1 MKVVI
6 SLQHSC
12 LFKLHIYRNWQRFN
26 QYSPWYSLFCQTIE
40 IRQRVLFRDA
50 IIRHRN
56 FSYPLSLFT
65 LNEQLLNRKQSLVH
79 YQTII
84 DGCSLP
90 KPISSNLYDN
100 SENGIATIVQSH
112 FKDTLLFFHSVKI
125 SNVLLKTTTISYG
138 KLFADNCIS
147 FYFSDYQQKLDLI
160 RAIMKSKQDTVR
172 LLVEEF
178 LESTTDSS
186 KMKFKLNDKF
196 IEVPNIFIL
205 NRSYIYHLKH
215 PKWVIKNTR

>member
-1 MKVVI
+1 MI
-6 SLQHSC
+6 WQH
-12 LFKLHIYRNWQRFN
+12 
-26 QYSPWYSLFCQTIE
+26 
-40 IRQRVLFRDA
+40 VLFRDA

-90 KPISSNLYDN
+90 KPVSSTLYDN

-112 FKDTLLFFHSVKI
+112 FKDPLLFFHSVKI

-138 KLFADNCIS
+138 NLFAVNCIS
-147 FYFSDYQQKLDLI
+147 FYFSDNQRKLGFI
-160 RAIMKSKQDTVR
+160 QAIVKSKHDVVR
-172 LLVEEF
+172 LLIEEL
-178 LESTTDSS
+178 LESRTDSS

-205 NRSYIYHLKH
+205 NRSCIYHLN
-215 PKWVIKNTR
+215 P